1 MANRWFKTLH
11 RAEDVLL
18 ALLAIAF
25 VLLAG
30 AQVGVRFFAD
40 GGLLWADSVLKSM
53 VLWLVM
59 LGALAAARDDK
70 HLGMDALLHFLKPTP
85 KRIAIMISMA
95 AASFACVMMCKFSY
109 HFVEL
114 ERESPSDAHSAIAAW
129 KVLSILPIAF
139 AGMALRFAW
148 KAISVWW
155 SELRDDFAQVSAQT
169 LSDHRGPA
177 P

>member
-1 MANRWFKTLH
+1 MSNRAIKTLH
-11 RAEDVLL
+11 RAEDLLL

-25 VLLAG
+25 VALAG

-70 HLGMDALLHFLKPTP
+70 HLGMDALLHFLRPTA

-95 AASFACVMMCKFSY
+95 AACFACVMMYKFSL
-109 HFVEL
+109 HFVQL

-148 KAISVWW
+148 KATSVWW
-155 SELRDDFAQVSAQT
+155 TELHDQFSQLPGESGNPR
-169 LSDHRGPA
+169 
-177 P
+177 